1 MKEYSLK
8 CIFFAKQTVVL
19 VGEVLP
25 KRFTSL
31 PPPSLENKTRDYCK
45 EQDIDQSGGCYAS
58 VSFS

>member
-19 VGEVLP
+19 VGKVLP

-45 EQDIDQSGGCYAS
+45 EQDIDQSGGC
-58 VSFS
+58 